1 MNIMK
6 EIEKAVNNEEK
17 DAAHIVANLKKLG
30 IYMFTTNTISKDMVV
45 SFCSGLRTQMISHK
59 ISKQGQQILC
69 AIFMMMIPQQNSIMN

>member
-1 MNIMK
+1 MK

-45 SFCSGLRTQMISHK
+45 SFCSGLIK
-59 ISKQGQQILC
+59 VYNELESKKE
-69 AIFMMMIPQQNSIMN
+69 S

>member
-45 SFCSGLRTQMISHK
+45 SFCSGLIK
-59 ISKQGQQILC
+59 VYNELESKKE
-69 AIFMMMIPQQNSIMN
+69 S